1 MVIAICLTLKKN
13 CVLQDIPENGA
24 DIAHLTYLHGTG
36 VSSGSGTDFKD
47 LLSGKL
53 HSHEW
58 TVKWEPQLPPSG
70 HIGRMTLKLTNIV
83 FGVKIKPLD
92 FYITADQVRFFAN
105 IFILFSSVA
114 YTV

>member
-1 MVIAICLTLKKN
+1 MSATLRRSYAPAVTYIFRSN
-13 CVLQDIPENGA
+13 VVQDIPENGA

-47 LLSGKL
+47 LPSGKL

-58 TVKWEPQLPPSG
+58 SVKWEAQPPPTS

-83 FGVKIKPLD
+83 FGMKIKALD
-92 FYITADQVRFFAN
+92 FHVTADQV
-105 IFILFSSVA
+105 SP
-114 YTV
+114 